1 LNLRGRLVARRYK
14 TLATALISLLL
25 AAAANA
31 ARPIVVFGDS
41 LSAAYG
47 MRVDEGWVALL
58 AERLEQEGYDPTVVN
73 ASVSGETTAGG
84 RARIAR
90 VLRQHTPSVVIVE
103 LGANDAL
110 RGLPASELEA
120 NLTAIVTAARASDA
134 RVLLVGTP
142 LPSNYGPRYS
152 DEISA
157 VYRRVAVATKAPL
170 VPSLL
175 AKVAADERNFQADH
189 LHPAP
194 AVEPKML
201 DVVWPMLRPML
212 GRPTRQEHPR

>member
-1 LNLRGRLVARRYK
+1 LNLWGRLAACRFRTLGVAF
-14 TLATALISLLL
+14 ALLL
-25 AAAANA
+25 SAATSNA

-47 MRVDEGWVALL
+47 MRVDEGWVTLL
-58 AERLEQEGYDPTVVN
+58 GHRLTQEGYDHAVVN

-120 NLTAIVTAARASDA
+120 NLTAIVTAIRTSDA

-142 LPSNYGPRYS
+142 LPSNYGARYS
-152 DEISA
+152 DEIAA
-157 VYRRVAVATKAPL
+157 VYRRVAATTKSPV

-175 AKVAADERNFQADH
+175 AQVAPEERNFQADH
-189 LHPAP
+189 LHPVP
-194 AVEPKML
+194 SVEPRML
-201 DVVWPMLRPML
+201 DAVWPSLRPML
-212 GRPTRQEHPR
+212 DRAVRQEPSR